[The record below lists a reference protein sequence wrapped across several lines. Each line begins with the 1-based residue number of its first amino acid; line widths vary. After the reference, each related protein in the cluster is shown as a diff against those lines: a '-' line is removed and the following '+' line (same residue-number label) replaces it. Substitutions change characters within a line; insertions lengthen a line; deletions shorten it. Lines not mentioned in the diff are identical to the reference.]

1 MSAEEALSKL
11 NIRLQLNFM
20 PIALFEIFSFG
31 TIVVLMLKP

>member
-11 NIRLQLNFM
+11 KMIQLNFM